1 MPLDIDRRRYPRACP
16 TTEVHCEL
24 LGNDEL
30 FTIRDVS
37 AGGAFIETPQPLPA
51 ASEVTVS
58 VHLRPQDPLVSCA
71 GRVVYSLDGV
81 GMGIEFFDLSGEL
94 GRAVEKLLGQGN

>member
-1 MPLDIDRRRYPRACP
+1 MPSEIERRRYPRAHP
-16 TTEVHCEL
+16 ATEVHCEL
-24 LGNDEL
+24 LGNEEL
-30 FTIRDVS
+30 FTIRDLS

-58 VHLRPQDPLVSCA
+58 VHLRPQDPLVTCS

-81 GMGIEFFDLSGEL
+81 GMGIEFFDVSGEL
-94 GRAVEKLLGQGN
+94 GRAVGRLLGDAN

>member
-1 MPLDIDRRRYPRACP
+1 MPPDFDRRRHPRARP
-16 TTEVHCEL
+16 IAEVHCEL

-51 ASEVTVS
+51 ASEVAVS
-58 VHLRPQDPLVSCA
+58 VHLRPQDPLVSCS

-81 GMGIEFFDLSGEL
+81 GMGIEFFDVSGEL
-94 GRAVEKLLGQGN
+94 GRAVARLLGQGN

>member
-1 MPLDIDRRRYPRACP
+1 MPLDIDRRRYPRARL
-16 TTEVHCEL
+16 TAEVHCEL

-37 AGGAFIETPQPLPA
+37 AGGAFIETQQPLPA

-94 GRAVEKLLGQGN
+94 GRAVERLLGQGN

>member
-1 MPLDIDRRRYPRACP
+1 MPLDIDRRRYPRARP
-16 TTEVHCEL
+16 TAEVHCEL

-37 AGGAFIETPQPLPA
+37 AGGAFIETQQPLPA

-81 GMGIEFFDLSGEL
+81 GMGIEFFDVSGEL
-94 GRAVEKLLGQGN
+94 GRAVERLLGQGN